1 MPVNSFEDYKM
12 SWKPERKEL
21 NSPKYISLA
30 NLLEEDIK
38 NGSLKPGTKL
48 PPQRELADYLDMNLS
63 TITRAFKLCS
73 MKGLISSAVGN
84 GTFVASDAA
93 SNHILLQ
100 EEESKLIEMGAILPD
115 VRGNLRVIDYIHKVI
130 TEDNYLYSMQYALP
144 EGNARQKAAA
154 RTWLM
159 HAQVPVDDSQILL
172 SNGGQNAISAILSGV
187 FQRGDTIGTNSVIY
201 PGFKAAAKMMGIK
214 VVPIAEKREE
224 LTRDGIIYACRNENM
239 KGIYVIPDFSNPTT
253 HTMSVSERRMIA
265 EVVRA
270 NDLIVI
276 EDAINTHL
284 AQTVLP
290 AIAAYAPENTIHIA
304 SLSKI
309 FSPGLRLAYIAVP
322 EQYRAELLN
331 ALYCLNISVS
341 MLMVEVATRL
351 IETREG
357 DLIAKERR
365 NMVTQRNQKLNQML
379 PNIPILG
386 DDTCSFRWMLLPKEF
401 SGRSF
406 ELCARSSGLQVY
418 SSERFAV
425 GRVPVQNAVRLA
437 IPSANSEV
445 EFERGI
451 NILKSLLEAE
461 DTVEFIY

>member
-12 SWKPERKEL
+12 SWKPDQKAL
-21 NSPKYISLA
+21 NSPKYLSLA
-30 NLLEEDIK
+30 NLLEVDIK
-38 NGSLKPGTKL
+38 KGSLKPGTKL

-115 VRGNLRVIDYIHKVI
+115 ARGNQRVLDYIHKVI
-130 TEDNYLYSMQYALP
+130 TEDNHLCSMQYALP

-159 HAQVPVDDSQILL
+159 RAQISVDDSQILL
-172 SNGGQNAISAILSGV
+172 SNGGQNAISAVLSGV

-214 VVPIAEKREE
+214 VVPIDEENAE
-224 LTRDGIIYACRNENM
+224 LTRDGIMYACRNESM

-253 HTMSVSERRMIA
+253 HTMSLSERRMIA
-265 EVVRA
+265 DVAKEY
-270 NDLIVI
+270 DLIVI

-284 AQTVLP
+284 SQTVLP
-290 AIAAYAPENTIHIA
+290 AIAAFAPKNTIHIA

-322 EQYRAELLN
+322 EQHRAELLN

-351 IETREG
+351 IESGEG
-357 DLIAKERR
+357 DLIARDRR
-365 NMVTQRNQKLNQML
+365 NLVIQRNQMLNQML
-379 PNIPILG
+379 PNIPVLG
-386 DDTCSFRWMLLPKEF
+386 EDVCSFRWMLLPNEF
-401 SGRSF
+401 SGKSF

-425 GRVPVQNAVRLA
+425 GSVPVQNAVRLA
-437 IPSANSEV
+437 IPSANSEI
-445 EFERGI
+445 EFERGL
-451 NILKSLLEAE
+451 NILISLLEAE
-461 DTVEFIY
+461 DTIEFIF